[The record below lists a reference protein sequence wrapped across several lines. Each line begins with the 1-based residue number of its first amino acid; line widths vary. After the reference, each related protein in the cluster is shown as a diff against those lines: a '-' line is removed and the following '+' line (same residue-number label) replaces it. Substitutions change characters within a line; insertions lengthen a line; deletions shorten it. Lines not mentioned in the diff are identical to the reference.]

1 METTIMGCIG
11 FIATLKEYIIGGISG
26 QWKGKPKLLSYLRP
40 RGGRKLRSG
49 CKLKHENFHDAAER
63 ERPPRAQGQLPT

>member
-11 FIATLKEYIIGGISG
+11 SIATLRGYIIGGISG
-26 QWKGKPKLLSYLRP
+26 QWKGKTKLLSYLRP

-49 CKLKHENFHDAAER
+49 CKLKHEKFRDSAER
-63 ERPPRAQGQLPT
+63 ERPLRAQGQLPT